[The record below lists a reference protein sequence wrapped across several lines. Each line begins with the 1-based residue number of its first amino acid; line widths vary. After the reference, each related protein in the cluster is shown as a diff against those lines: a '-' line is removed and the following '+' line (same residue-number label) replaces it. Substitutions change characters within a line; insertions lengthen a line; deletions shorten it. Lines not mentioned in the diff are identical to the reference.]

1 MRVVS
6 VANQKGGVGK
16 TTVAVNLA
24 SALARLGREVLLID
38 NDPQG
43 HATAGLGVEPA
54 HFGLSTRD
62 LYLDGGV
69 KVQDVRIEVAPQLH
83 LVPADLDL
91 STIEQDLADQ
101 PRKLRRLLERL
112 AVSEMP
118 YEIVLIDNPPQ
129 IGLLTFNALLA
140 SSEALLPVDA
150 SRFAVEAVQR
160 FDATLRGLE
169 QERGHRP
176 RLRIVPCGFD
186 LRTRYARRILE
197 DIDALQPGR
206 RVHTLIRVTIRL
218 REAAQAG
225 LPIDRFDPGCH
236 GAEDFAALAREFESG
251 DWALKEEEL
260 LEWEELLY
268 GPGPKSAGVHFRAF
282 FPHAEK
288 VCVTGDFTGW
298 SVEGIEMQPEGD
310 GHWRCEIEIPPGC
323 YEYKFIV
330 DGEWTPDPGNPEQIC
345 NAYGQLNS
353 VLTVPEREVH

>member
-16 TTVAVNLA
+16 TTIAVNLA
-24 SALARLGREVLLID
+24 SALARAGRRVLLID

-43 HATAGLGVEPA
+43 HATAALGVEPA
-54 HFGLSTRD
+54 YFGLSTRD
-62 LYLDGGV
+62 LYLEGGV
-69 KVQDVRIEVAPQLH
+69 KVQDLCIEIAESLH

-91 STIEQDLADQ
+91 STVEQELSDE

-112 AVSEMP
+112 AVSQMP
-118 YEIVLIDNPPQ
+118 YDVVLIDNPPQ

-140 SSEALLPVDA
+140 SSEVILPIDA
-150 SRFAVEAVQR
+150 SRFSVEAVER

-169 QERGHRP
+169 QERGHHP
-176 RLRIVPCGFD
+176 RLRIVPSSFD

-206 RVHTLIRVTIRL
+206 RSHTLIHPTIHL

-225 LPIDRFDPGCH
+225 IPIDRFDSRCK
-236 GAEDFAALAREFESG
+236 AAQDFAALAREFEG
-251 DWALKEEEL
+251 NDWVLAEEEL
-260 LEWEELLY
+260 LEWEELLH
-268 GPGPKSAGVHFRAF
+268 GRVSQSPGVSFRGY
-282 FPHAEK
+282 FPHAAK

-298 SVEGIEMQPEGD
+298 SVEGLPLRQEGD
-310 GHWRCEIEIPPGC
+310 GHWRAEVEVPPGC

-330 DGEWTPDPGNPEQIC
+330 DGEWTPDPENPEQIR
-345 NAYGQLNS
+345 NTYGQLNS
-353 VLTVPEREVH
+353 VLTVPGPESA